1 MCGTAVG
8 IAVGMVLY
16 VENAVWYVLSV
27 GIAVGMV
34 LYVGVAALVLRCC
47 VDGSR
52 CVVEQQEGL

>member
-1 MCGTAVG
+1 MCGRAAG
-8 IAVGMVLY
+8 RAVGMVLY

-52 CVVEQQEGL
+52 CVVQQ